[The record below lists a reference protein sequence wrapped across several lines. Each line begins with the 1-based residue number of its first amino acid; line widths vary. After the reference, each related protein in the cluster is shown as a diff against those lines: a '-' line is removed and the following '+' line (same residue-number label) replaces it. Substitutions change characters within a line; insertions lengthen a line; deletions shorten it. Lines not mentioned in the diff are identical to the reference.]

1 MSDIQRRFFAG
12 VVALAALLFHLAP
25 AAAADKVR
33 ISLADT
39 SDPAYLPFFVAIDK
53 GYYRDLGLDVEVLYV
68 GGGIATRALLAGS
81 LEFSTST
88 GSAVS
93 AILKGAALKVVMTLT
108 DRVPW
113 KLWATGPAI
122 KSLQDLKGH
131 SVGIQSHGDLF
142 EMSMRTVLMQ
152 AGMDG
157 DAVRYAQ
164 LGFGSGARIAA
175 IEQGLLSAVMLTNLE
190 ERIVRERGALGKA
203 HILVDISHDIRA
215 PNNGLVASDRLIAS
229 NPSLV
234 ERMVRGT
241 LMAMQYIKTQRAGAL
256 RIYAAHAPELSPAVL
271 HGSLD
276 ETAATY
282 LDDGRAAKPALDS
295 EIAVRSSIVDVKP
308 DAVPSADQVYDY
320 SLVRQA
326 EARLRADR
334 WQPAE

>member
-1 MSDIQRRFFAG
+1 MQLRRCVSFIALA
-12 VVALAALLFHLAP
+12 VALLLRIP
-25 AAAADKVR
+25 SAAAADKVR

-53 GYYRDLGLDVEVLYV
+53 GYYRDLGLDVDVVYV
-68 GGGIATRALLAGS
+68 GGGIATPALLSGS

-122 KSLQDLKGH
+122 KTLQDLRGG
-131 SVGIQSHGDLF
+131 SVGVQTRGDLF

-175 IEQGLLSAVMLTNLE
+175 IEQGMLSAVMLTNLE
-190 ERIVRERGALGKA
+190 ERIVRERGMLGKA
-203 HILVDISHDIRA
+203 HVLVDISHDIRA
-215 PNNGLVASDRLIAS
+215 PNNGLVASDRLIAG

-234 ERMVRGT
+234 ERMLRGT
-241 LMAMQYIKTQRAGAL
+241 LMAMQYIKTRRAGAL
-256 RIYAAHAPELSPAVL
+256 RIYAAHAPKLSPEVL
-271 HGSLD
+271 RGSLD

-282 LDDGRAAKPALDS
+282 LDDGQADKTALDS
-295 EIAVRSSIVDVKP
+295 EISVRGSIVGLKAG
-308 DAVPSADQVYDY
+308 AVPSSGKVFDY
-320 SLVRQA
+320 LLVRQA
-326 EARLRADR
+326 AARLRADR
-334 WQPAE
+334 WQPAD

>member
-1 MSDIQRRFFAG
+1 MSDIRRCFSACA
-12 VVALAALLFHLAP
+12 VALVAFLVQLAP
-25 AAAADKVR
+25 VSAADKVR
-33 ISLADT
+33 VSLADT

-53 GYYRDLGLDVEVLYV
+53 GYYRDLGLDVDVVYV
-68 GGGIATRALLAGS
+68 GGGVATRALLAGS

-113 KLWATGPAI
+113 KLWATGPQT
-122 KSLQDLKGH
+122 KSLQDLQGK

-142 EMSMRTVLMQ
+142 EMSMRTVLRQ

-203 HILVDISHDIRA
+203 HILVDISHTIRA

-229 NPSLV
+229 NPSVV

-241 LMAMQYIKTQRAGAL
+241 LMAMQYIRTQRAGAL
-256 RIYAAHAPELSPAVL
+256 RIYAAHAPDLSPAVL
-271 HGSLD
+271 RGSLD

-282 LDDGRAAKPALDS
+282 LEAGEAAKPVLDTD
-295 EIAVRSSIVDVKP
+295 IAVRSSIVDVKP
-308 DAVPSADQVYDY
+308 GAVPSSEQVYDY
-320 SLVRQA
+320 ALVRQA
-326 EARLRADR
+326 AARLRADR